1 MSKEI
6 NTIVINDAPEELQGL
21 NLGFNGNKYYVLLD
35 ENGQRTSP
43 TYLVTDKNIPEDIKQ
58 NGVVVDKLTQ
68 YALLNGYQLDV
79 ETGTLSKIPPH
90 VDTLE
95 ETKSKKKAEITAAY
109 VEAVNKPVWVEQDDG
124 NTYGYDTDKD
134 SQIDFN
140 SSYQRALID
149 GQTRYNVYTNPED
162 LSIKVFT
169 VHTPDMF
176 KKALSAAGDYQ
187 EDVYAKYY
195 ALKAAIENAETKEEV
210 SAIVWQNT
218 ENADEQG
225 L

>member
-6 NTIVINDAPEELQGL
+6 NAIVINNVPEALQDL
-21 NLGFNGNKYYVLLD
+21 NLGFSKNKYYVLLD

-43 TYLVTDKNIPEDIKQ
+43 TYLVTDTNIPDDVKQ

-79 ETGTLSKIPPH
+79 ATGTLSLIPPH

-95 ETKSKKKAEITAAY
+95 ETKAKKKAEITAAY
-109 VEAVNKPVWVEQDDG
+109 VEAENKPVWVEQDDG

-149 GQTRYNVYTNPED
+149 GQTRYNVYTNPENMTV
-162 LSIKVFT
+162 KAFT

-187 EDVYAKYY
+187 EEVYAKYY
-195 ALKAAIENAETKEEV
+195 SLKAAIENAETKENV
-210 SAIVWQNT
+210 DAITWQNT
-218 ENADEQG
+218 ENVDKQRV
-225 L
+225 

>member
-6 NTIVINDAPEELQGL
+6 NTIVINDVPEELQGL

-43 TYLVTDKNIPEDIKQ
+43 TYLVTDKNIPDDVKQ

-95 ETKSKKKAEITAAY
+95 ETKAKKKSEITAAY

-124 NTYGYDTDKD
+124 NTYMGMIPIKTAR
-134 SQIDFN
+134 QT
-140 SSYQRALID
+140 LIRL
-149 GQTRYNVYTNPED
+149 TSV
-162 LSIKVFT
+162 L
-169 VHTPDMF
+169 
-176 KKALSAAGDYQ
+176 
-187 EDVYAKYY
+187 
-195 ALKAAIENAETKEEV
+195 
-210 SAIVWQNT
+210 
-218 ENADEQG
+218 
-225 L
+225 